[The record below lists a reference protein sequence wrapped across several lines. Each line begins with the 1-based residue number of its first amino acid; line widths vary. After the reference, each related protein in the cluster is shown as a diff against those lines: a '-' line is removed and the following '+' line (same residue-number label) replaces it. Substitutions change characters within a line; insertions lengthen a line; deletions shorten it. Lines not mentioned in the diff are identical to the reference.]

1 MLSASPG
8 LTRPVLFRT
17 DAELVM
23 GGSVLA
29 ELEALCEIKTAS
41 SDAEDVLVREA
52 ADADFIYTCYAP
64 ISAAVIHAATNLRG
78 IVKYGVGVDS
88 ICLLYTSPSPRD

>member
-1 MLSASPG
+1 MSSASPG

-17 DAELVM
+17 DAELEM

-29 ELEALCEIKTAS
+29 ELEALFEIKTAS

-52 ADADFIYTCYAP
+52 ADADCIDTC
-64 ISAAVIHAATNLRG
+64 
-78 IVKYGVGVDS
+78 
-88 ICLLYTSPSPRD
+88 